1 MLGPLLDAIP
11 GVERVGR
18 DWGHVYRVAEDRPCL
33 ACGAPTRL
41 RLCFTGRV
49 ALALCGRCRG
59 Y

>member
-1 MLGPLLDAIP
+1 MLAHLDAMP

-18 DWGHVYRVAEDRPCL
+18 DWGIVYRVADDLPCL

-41 RLCFTGRV
+41 RLCFTGRS